1 MAGIFG
7 FFDYTKEGPG
17 VDPHEPPK
25 GAVATFFGILGRK
38 FWDIIKINLEYLIF
52 SLPFLLIAFVGS
64 GYIMQLLWP
73 QIQIDRIVQLMAS
86 YNPAQAG
93 NLDDLRA
100 AAATLIL
107 LFNLILAGTL
117 FGLTYFNF
125 GPTLGGITK
134 LLRNYGRE
142 EHAFLWMDFKESFVR
157 NWKLTLPASI
167 ISSLVILLMAIAVT
181 FYGQANMNRYLSIL
195 LSAILWIGFFYFTMM
210 QMYLYPILITFDLS
224 LKNAYR
230 NSALFVILR
239 LPFNVGI
246 ILLQL
251 IILAGIPITIYVFL
265 PNVGPLII
273 MAYYLFFAFGFN
285 YLLTNFFVWRQLE
298 RFMIKP
304 MQDAATE
311 VEAEAVEVSAYDED
325 PEYDDVYDEDYDEA
339 EDESDVP
346 EPEGAPA

>member
-25 GAVATFFGILGRK
+25 GAVATFFGIVGRK
-38 FWDIIKINLEYLIF
+38 FWDIIKINFEYLIF
-52 SLPFLLIAFVGS
+52 SLPFLVVAFLGS

-73 QIQIDRIVQLMAS
+73 QIQVDRIVQLMAG
-86 YNPAQAG
+86 YNPAQAA
-93 NLDDLRA
+93 NLDELRA

-107 LFNLILAGTL
+107 LFNFVFAGTL

-142 EHAFLWMDFKESFVR
+142 EHAFLWMDFKESFAN
-157 NWKLTLPASI
+157 NWKLTLPASL
-167 ISSLVILLMAIAVT
+167 ISSVLILLMAIAVT
-181 FYGQANMNRYLSIL
+181 FYGQASMNRYLSIL
-195 LSAILWIGFFYFTMM
+195 LSAILWIAFFYFTMM
-210 QMYLYPILITFDLS
+210 QMYVYPILITFDLT

-230 NSALFVILR
+230 NAALFVILR

-246 ILLQL
+246 LLLQL
-251 IILAGIPITIYVFL
+251 IILTGIPVIIYIFL

-273 MAYYLFFAFGFN
+273 MAYYLLFAFGFN

-304 MQDAATE
+304 MEDG
-311 VEAEAVEVSAYDED
+311 EAEAVAETVEQSAYEED
-325 PEYDDVYDEDYDEA
+325 PEFDEEA
-339 EDESDVP
+339 EEEDSEIP